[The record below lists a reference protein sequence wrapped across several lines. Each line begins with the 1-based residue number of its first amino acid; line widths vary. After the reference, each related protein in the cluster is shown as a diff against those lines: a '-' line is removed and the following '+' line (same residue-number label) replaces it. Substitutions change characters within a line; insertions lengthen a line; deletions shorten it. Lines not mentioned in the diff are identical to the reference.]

1 MSQFKKNKGF
11 GSRSPSPINSNNT
24 SKIKSNHLSNQSGNY
39 MNELQKANEKNQ
51 NLMASLLNDGVFEA
65 PPVEPTSENRDSSQT
80 NTEVPRIDLNSQEV
94 APQRTNLTSQIGQ
107 SRMNSILKPGSEYS
121 PKPSEAFRKKSGVQF
136 DNLDQTSLGGTSNR
150 DPNDVMLPN
159 VNNSFAKG
167 SSFRDQLINKSIKL
181 PENEEVPQPPQEGFY
196 KRNLEQVLLVISLK
210 KIVKSLQTE
219 NERLWKK
226 SSEHDVREKE
236 LTSRVKK
243 LEHTLEELQL
253 REKLYNKHPSDYIK
267 YDLEDLNAKLK
278 NIDNNLNQA
287 TADNIQEKFLEDVV
301 TMNRDYSV
309 KSDANSEALKGLK
322 DNMTRLKNTL
332 MSMNAM

>member
-1 MSQFKKNKGF
+1 
-11 GSRSPSPINSNNT
+11 
-24 SKIKSNHLSNQSGNY
+24 

-65 PPVEPTSENRDSSQT
+65 PPIEPTSENRDSST
-80 NTEVPRIDLNSQEV
+80 SNTGIPRIDLDTQENTQEK
-94 APQRTNLTSQIGQ
+94 PSLTSQISQ
-107 SRMNSILKPGSEYS
+107 SRANSILKPGSEFS
-121 PKPSEAFRKKSGVQF
+121 PKPSEAFRKKPGVQF
-136 DNLDQTSLGGTSNR
+136 DNMDQTSLGGTSNR

-159 VNNSFAKG
+159 LNNSFARG
-167 SSFRDQLINKSIKL
+167 PSFKEQLMNKSVKL
-181 PENEEVPQPPQEGFY
+181 PEGEEEPQPPHEGFY

-210 KIVKSLQTE
+210 KIVKNLQNE

-226 SSEHDVREKE
+226 STEHDVREKE
-236 LTSRVKK
+236 LTNRVKK

-267 YDLEDLNAKLK
+267 YDLEDLNVKLK

-309 KSDANSEALKGLK
+309 KSDANTEALKALK
-322 DNMTRLKNTL
+322 DNMSRLKNTL